1 MPPRRP
7 EPPSRPSRPWWSTP
21 WTLLAAAAAV
31 ALVAVVTAVL
41 GRGSG
46 AGGGGTATT
55 SSSSTTSAGA
65 LLAGLERAAT
75 GAPVDGIECQT
86 TEQVLFHIHAHLAV
100 YVDGRARGIP
110 EGIGIAP
117 PRHEV
122 QTPDGPFVDGGSCYY
137 WLHSHTADGIIHIES
152 PVQRTLTLG
161 NWFDLW
167 GQPLSATQ
175 VGPATGPVIAYV
187 NGQRYGGEPR
197 SIPLEAHALI
207 QLDSGRDVPPEPFS
221 FPAGL

>member
-1 MPPRRP
+1 MA
-7 EPPSRPSRPWWSTP
+7 PSGR
-21 WTLLAAAAAV
+21 AAARI
-31 ALVAVVTAVL
+31 ALVTVL
-41 GRGSG
+41 LLITGCGAGAGSG
-46 AGGGGTATT
+46 GATT
-55 SSSSTTSAGA
+55 TSTSSTTSAAA

-122 QTPDGPFVDGGSCYY
+122 QTPEGPFVDGGSCYY

-152 PVQRTLTLG
+152 PVQRTFTLG

-167 GQPLSATQ
+167 GQPLSATR
-175 VGPATGPVIAYV
+175 VGPVTGTVLAYV
-187 NGQRYGGEPR
+187 DGQRFGGDPR
-197 SIPLEAHALI
+197 SIPLDAHALI
-207 QLDSGRDVPPEPFS
+207 QLDAGGDVPPQPFA

>member
-1 MPPRRP
+1 MARRG
-7 EPPSRPSRPWWSTP
+7 RPG
-21 WTLLAAAAAV
+21 AV
-31 ALVAVVTAVL
+31 IALVA
-41 GRGSG
+41 
-46 AGGGGTATT
+46 
-55 SSSSTTSAGA
+55 A
-65 LLAGLERAAT
+65 LLALTGCGGDAGAAGAGAAATSSTSSAAPMLAGLDRAAT

-86 TEQVLFHIHAHLAV
+86 AEQVLFHIHAHLAV
-100 YVDGRARGIP
+100 YVGGQARGVP
-110 EGIGIAP
+110 EGIGIGP

-137 WLHSHTADGIIHIES
+137 WLHSHTADGVIHIES
-152 PVQRTLTLG
+152 PVQRTYTLG

-187 NGQRYGGEPR
+187 NGQRHAGDVR
-197 SIPLEAHALI
+197 SIPLEVHALI
-207 QLDSGRDVPPEPFS
+207 QLDSGGDVPPQPFS

>member
-1 MPPRRP
+1 MTTPR
-7 EPPSRPSRPWWSTP
+7 
-21 WTLLAAAAAV
+21 TLLGVAV
-31 ALVAVVTAVL
+31 AVMAMAGCGTTS
-41 GRGSG
+41 GGSG
-46 AGGGGTATT
+46 GAGTT
-55 SSSSTTSAGA
+55 SSSTATAA
-65 LLAGLERAAT
+65 PPLAGLEHAAT

-86 TEQVLFHIHAHLAV
+86 MEQVLFHIHAHLAV

-122 QTPDGPFVDGGSCYY
+122 QTPEGPFVDGGSCYY
-137 WLHSHTADGIIHIES
+137 WLHGHTADGIIHIES

-167 GQPLSATQ
+167 GQPLSATR
-175 VGPATGPVIAYV
+175 VGPATGTVIAYV
-187 NGQRYGGEPR
+187 NGQRYGGELR
-197 SIPLEAHALI
+197 SIPLDAHALI
-207 QLDSGRDVPPEPFS
+207 QLDAGRDVPPQPFT

>member
-1 MPPRRP
+1 VTTPR
-7 EPPSRPSRPWWSTP
+7 
-21 WTLLAAAAAV
+21 TLLGVAV
-31 ALVAVVTAVL
+31 AVMAMAGCGTTS
-41 GRGSG
+41 GGSG
-46 AGGGGTATT
+46 GAGTT
-55 SSSSTTSAGA
+55 SSSTATAA
-65 LLAGLERAAT
+65 PPLAGLEHAAT

-86 TEQVLFHIHAHLAV
+86 MEQVLFHIHAHLAV

-122 QTPDGPFVDGGSCYY
+122 QTPEGPFVDGGSCYY
-137 WLHSHTADGIIHIES
+137 WLHGHTADGIIHIES

-167 GQPLSATQ
+167 GQPLSATR
-175 VGPATGPVIAYV
+175 VGPATGTVIAYV
-187 NGQRYGGEPR
+187 NGQRYGGELR
-197 SIPLEAHALI
+197 SIPLDAHALI
-207 QLDSGRDVPPEPFS
+207 QLDAGRDVPPQPFT